1 MNALSAEH
9 LIKSQC
15 HSLLIING
23 NANGRKIGGQKIY
36 IFVVHTDKSFYAL
49 EYTGQ
54 DFSEDEEVEEE
65 DADAY
70 LDTLAFDDYS
80 KIIQE
85 LQSHRKEIEKLQTD
99 MGHGGLRSLLEEE
112 DPKASEQTEG
122 NQGSEP
128 RCLDLFGAR
137 VSTLLTCAAVRL

>member
-1 MNALSAEH
+1 M
-9 LIKSQC
+9 
-15 HSLLIING
+15 
-23 NANGRKIGGQKIY
+23 GGQNIY
-36 IFVVHTDKSFYAL
+36 ISVVHTDKSFYAL

-54 DFSEDEEVEEE
+54 DFSGDEEVEEE

-99 MGHGGLRSLLEEE
+99 MGNGNGGVRSLTE
-112 DPKASEQTEG
+112 KEQTEE

-128 RCLDLFGAR
+128 SCLDLFG
-137 VSTLLTCAAVRL
+137 L